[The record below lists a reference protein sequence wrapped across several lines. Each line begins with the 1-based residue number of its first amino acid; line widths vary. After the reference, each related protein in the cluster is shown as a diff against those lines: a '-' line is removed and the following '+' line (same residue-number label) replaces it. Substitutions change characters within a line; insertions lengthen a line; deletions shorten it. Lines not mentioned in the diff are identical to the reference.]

1 MEKMMENPA
10 GHVVTKAPSD
20 DVRNVVYIA
29 EQELI
34 RLCRQK
40 REITQRICGI
50 KKMLS
55 GMVGIFGG
63 SILSEGLLT
72 AFGYVKTTPRG
83 GFTHACR
90 QVLMESEN
98 PLRLGEA
105 SAELRQKF
113 PEIAQRH
120 KDLGAS
126 VTTVFGR
133 LVRYGEAR
141 SFVDDRGIRVWEW
154 STDLGPN

>member
-1 MEKMMENPA
+1 MENPA
-10 GHVVTKAPSD
+10 GQAVTKAPSD
-20 DVRNVVYIA
+20 DVRNVVYVA

-63 SILSEGLLT
+63 SILSEELLT
-72 AFGYVKTTPRG
+72 VFGYVKPRPG
-83 GFTHACR
+83 KGFTHACR
-90 QVLMESEN
+90 QVLMESRI

-105 SAELRQKF
+105 SAELRQRF

-141 SFVDDRGIRVWEW
+141 SFVDDRGVRVWEW
-154 STDLGPN
+154 STSNGSN